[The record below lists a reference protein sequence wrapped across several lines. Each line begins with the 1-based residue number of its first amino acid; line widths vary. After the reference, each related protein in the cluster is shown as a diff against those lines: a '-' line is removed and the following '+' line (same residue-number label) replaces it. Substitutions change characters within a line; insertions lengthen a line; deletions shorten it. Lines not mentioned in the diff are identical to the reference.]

1 MLTPWKETYD
11 WPRKHIK
18 KQRHYFTNKG
28 PSSQGYGFPNS
39 HVWLWE
45 LDYKDSWE
53 LKNWCFW
60 TVVLEKTLERPLDCK
75 EIQPVHPKGNQF
87 WIFIERNDVEAETPI
102 LWPPDAKN
110 WLIWKDPDAGKDWG
124 WEEKG
129 MTEDEMVGWHY
140 WLNRHEFGYA
150 LGVHDRQGCLACCS
164 PWGSKESDMTEQLNW
179 TDVRLSSMCSWEIQV
194 NFLIGL
200 TYETKIFQG
209 ERNQTVCTPVCF
221 LSFCLL
227 INSGYC
233 WALCLPHAL
242 EPFTQVAF
250 IGFLWITPVDTFSA
264 YFSLRIFET
273 LSSWHFLL
281 FGFHNKSSALFP
293 ALLWLNFNLCLL
305 TVFSW
310 LISLLLLFAKLLF

>member
-1 MLTPWKETYD
+1 MLTPWKKSYD
-11 WPRKHIK
+11 QSRQHVK

-28 PSSQGYGFPNS
+28 PSSQVYGFS
-39 HVWLWE
+39 CGHVWLWE
-45 LDYKDSWE
+45 LDYKDRWE

-102 LWPPDAKN
+102 LWPSDAKN

-124 WEEKG
+124 WEENW

-140 WLNRHEFGYA
+140 RLNGHEFGYA
-150 LGVHDRQGCLACCS
+150 LGVRDRQGCLACCS
-164 PWGSKESDMTEQLNW
+164 PCGSKESDMTEQLNW
-179 TDVRLSSMCSWEIQV
+179 TDVRLSPMCSWDIQA

-209 ERNQTVCTPVCF
+209 ERNQTACTPVCF

-242 EPFTQVAF
+242 ELLHPSSIYWFPMNNSCGHFECLFSSKDIWDF
-250 IGFLWITPVDTFSA
+250 IFL
-264 YFSLRIFET
+264 T
-273 LSSWHFLL
+273 LSV
-281 FGFHNKSSALFP
+281 
-293 ALLWLNFNLCLL
+293 LWLP
-305 TVFSW
+305 
-310 LISLLLLFAKLLF
+310 